1 MPNTCSAYFYHSFIH
16 ISTHLIFP
24 SLILVIFLSFP
35 CQIHHKVTVLFKVSS
50 HIPQCKRH
58 LLIIH
63 DSFYNIYNII
73 LNNVYVLSESKQYSA
88 VFSIV
93 FYTRYY
99 IVITMI
105 MIVQERRNNHMT
117 LRAYNK
123 LVHTLLSIKCI
134 ELFFFHYFIIYV
146 YVHDT
151 GCTKHCY

>member
-1 MPNTCSAYFYHSFIH
+1 M
-16 ISTHLIFP
+16 
-24 SLILVIFLSFP
+24 
-35 CQIHHKVTVLFKVSS
+35 
-50 HIPQCKRH
+50 
-58 LLIIH
+58 
-63 DSFYNIYNII
+63 
-73 LNNVYVLSESKQYSA
+73 YVLSESKQYSA

-93 FYTRYY
+93 FYTRYLY

-123 LVHTLLSIKCI
+123 LVLTLLSIKCI
-134 ELFFFHYFIIYV
+134 ELFFFYYFIIYMC